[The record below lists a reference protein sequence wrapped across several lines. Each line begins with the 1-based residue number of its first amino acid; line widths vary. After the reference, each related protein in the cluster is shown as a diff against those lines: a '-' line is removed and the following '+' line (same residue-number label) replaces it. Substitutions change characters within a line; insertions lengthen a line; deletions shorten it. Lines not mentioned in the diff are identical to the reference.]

1 MSLNLSTRHMVCGSF
16 LDALSTGILLGSGTL
31 DFVKS
36 TLGPFLSSTAD
47 ANSMHELLTLTVII
61 NYIALLSSCASLSA
75 DEQDCYKEG

>member
-47 ANSMHELLTLTVII
+47 ANSVRELLTLMVT
-61 NYIALLSSCASLSA
+61 NDCIALLSSCASLGA
-75 DEQDCYKEG
+75 DEMVCYREG

>member
-16 LDALSTGILLGSGTL
+16 LDALSTGILLGSGTR

-47 ANSMHELLTLTVII
+47 ANSVRELLTLTVTIRCI
-61 NYIALLSSCASLSA
+61 TLLSSGAFLSA

>member
-36 TLGPFLSSTAD
+36 TLGPFLSSTANT
-47 ANSMHELLTLTVII
+47 NSVHELLTLTVTM
-61 NYIALLSSCASLSA
+61 NYIALLSSCASLGA